1 MVDVSTKEV
10 TVRRALASGCITMR
24 PATAKM
30 IRSGAAA
37 KGDVLGVA
45 RIAGISASKLT
56 SQLIPLCHTIPIESV
71 SIDFQWRS
79 VESSSNSETVA
90 TLQCFV
96 DVRTTAKTG
105 VEMEAMTATSIACLT
120 IYDMVK
126 SVDRDVRIGPIE
138 LLKKSG
144 GKSGEYQRGLD

>member
-1 MVDVSTKEV
+1 MVDVSTKDT
-10 TVRRALASGCITMR
+10 TVRRALASGCVSMR
-24 PATAKM
+24 PATADL
-30 IRSGAAA
+30 IRSGHAA

-56 SQLIPLCHTIPIESV
+56 AQLIPLCHTIPIESV
-71 SIDFQWRS
+71 SVDFRWRS
-79 VESSSNSETVA
+79 DDSRSESEAV
-90 TLQCFV
+90 LQCVV

-105 VEMEAMTATSIACLT
+105 VEMEAMTATAIACLT

-144 GKSGEYQRGLD
+144 GKSGEYSRRAD